1 VSWRQVEVCGI
12 EKRPNFLLKSVK
24 YLFKKV
30 LLNLLQ
36 MERLLISDAIF
47 SSSVGVRL
55 HDI

>member
-1 VSWRQVEVCGI
+1 MSWRQVEVCGI